1 MHYQPYSLNRITGKV
16 YKTELEFCTIDES
29 KKPGET
35 MVINLCLPH
44 FRPSIYCNKVCAD
57 GYEVSN
63 LISEDPSLRR
73 RGFRAEYFIRP
84 PVHVTLS
91 FPFSTEIR
99 RVDVDMM
106 TGGTDRGQTSRGLE
120 IFTSSTSCK
129 PVSDS
134 AESGSSNSPA
144 FSDKDVFTL
153 LGKAVLK
160 EHCQASFSHR
170 GYRRR
175 PPFHSG
181 DPPALD
187 SSTVQHQE
195 FWSKG
200 PASLSSVTHLRICLS
215 HTGGSCP
222 VGLRKLEV
230 WGQPSR
236 SCSQDVIDR
245 VLKAHLESQR
255 TVPALLSL
263 PFPPAA
269 VLPLE
274 ANGTSDIPEE
284 FLDPITQEVMTL
296 PLLLPSGKV
305 VDQSTMEE
313 YERREAG
320 WGRPPNDP
328 FTGVPFSRHSKLLPH
343 PSLKAR
349 IDRFLLQLGDRQ
361 AMAVGVLGRASL
373 SELPRPSRLIPVSA
387 ASSSEKRKVEPV
399 EESGLAASK
408 DFRNPT
414 ASEHPEHK
422 VSPRVSTCLP
432 VSAVTLG
439 RTASSRYPVNDKTSR
454 NPRHFTTSN
463 KLKRLAPSRD
473 SETHSETSSGGC
485 EDTLSSRALVLP
497 CREPATPSAYTHRE
511 AQPASRDCALAASQD
526 LGLSNLAAA
535 DPNSSSASEKPSKRL
550 RTERASSF
558 SQTPSSG
565 PSSHEQRLSESL
577 DVALTSALRNL
588 PSFTAQLG
596 VDKPMPGVCEG
607 TSSYSQTSPDRG
619 PAMAGGHNCCCSC
632 SQTLSVY
639 SLSTATFQLPC
650 AHLLC
655 RPCLSQRHAH
665 QSVHCPS
672 CGDTV
677 PARDVTRV
685 YF

>member
-1 MHYQPYSLNRITGKV
+1 
-16 YKTELEFCTIDES
+16 
-29 KKPGET
+29 
-35 MVINLCLPH
+35 
-44 FRPSIYCNKVCAD
+44 
-57 GYEVSN
+57 
-63 LISEDPSLRR
+63 
-73 RGFRAEYFIRP
+73 
-84 PVHVTLS
+84 
-91 FPFSTEIR
+91 
-99 RVDVDMM
+99 
-106 TGGTDRGQTSRGLE
+106 
-120 IFTSSTSCK
+120 
-129 PVSDS
+129 
-134 AESGSSNSPA
+134 
-144 FSDKDVFTL
+144 
-153 LGKAVLK
+153 
-160 EHCQASFSHR
+160 
-170 GYRRR
+170 
-175 PPFHSG
+175 
-181 DPPALD
+181 
-187 SSTVQHQE
+187 
-195 FWSKG
+195 
-200 PASLSSVTHLRICLS
+200 
-215 HTGGSCP
+215 
-222 VGLRKLEV
+222 
-230 WGQPSR
+230 
-236 SCSQDVIDR
+236 
-245 VLKAHLESQR
+245 
-255 TVPALLSL
+255 
-263 PFPPAA
+263 
-269 VLPLE
+269 
-274 ANGTSDIPEE
+274 
-284 FLDPITQEVMTL
+284 MTL

-328 FTGVPFSRHSKLLPH
+328 FTGVPFSQHSKLLPH

-422 VSPRVSTCLP
+422 VSPRDSTCLP

-439 RTASSRYPVNDKTSR
+439 RTASSRYPVNDKTSC

-497 CREPATPSAYTHRE
+497 CREPATPSAYTHCE
-511 AQPASRDCALAASQD
+511 ALAASQD

-550 RTERASSF
+550 RTKRASSF
-558 SQTPSSG
+558 TQIPPSSVWISKEVSMLSSCTG

-577 DVALTSALRNL
+577 DVALTSALSNL

-632 SQTLSVY
+632 SQMLSVY

-655 RPCLSQRHAH
+655 RPCLSQRRAH

>member
-1 MHYQPYSLNRITGKV
+1 SQ
-16 YKTELEFCTIDES
+16 
-29 KKPGET
+29 
-35 MVINLCLPH
+35 
-44 FRPSIYCNKVCAD
+44 VCAD

-63 LISEDPSLRR
+63 LISEDLSLRR

-84 PVHVTLS
+84 PVHITLS
-91 FPFSTEIR
+91 FPFRTEIR

-106 TGGTDRGQTSRGLE
+106 TGVTDRGQTSRGLE

-134 AESGSSNSPA
+134 PESGSWNSPA
-144 FSDKDVFTL
+144 FSDKDIFTL

-170 GYRRR
+170 GYRHR

-187 SSTVQHQE
+187 SSLVQHQE
-195 FWSKG
+195 LWSKG

-222 VGLRKLEV
+222 MGLRKLEV

-255 TVPALLSL
+255 TVPALLCL
-263 PFPPAA
+263 PLPPAT
-269 VLPLE
+269 VQPLE

-284 FLDPITQEVMTL
+284 FIDPITQEVMTL

-343 PSLKAR
+343 PSLKTR

-373 SELPRPSRLIPVSA
+373 SALPRPSRLISVSA
-387 ASSSEKRKVEPV
+387 AASSEKRKNEPV
-399 EESGLAASK
+399 EESGLPATK
-408 DFRNPT
+408 DFRNPI
-414 ASEHPEHK
+414 ASERK
-422 VSPRVSTCLP
+422 VSPRDSTCLP
-432 VSAVTLG
+432 VLSM
-439 RTASSRYPVNDKTSR
+439 
-454 NPRHFTTSN
+454 
-463 KLKRLAPSRD
+463 
-473 SETHSETSSGGC
+473 
-485 EDTLSSRALVLP
+485 LSS
-497 CREPATPSAYTHRE
+497 CT
-511 AQPASRDCALAASQD
+511 
-526 LGLSNLAAA
+526 
-535 DPNSSSASEKPSKRL
+535 
-550 RTERASSF
+550 
-558 SQTPSSG
+558 G

-588 PSFTAQLG
+588 PSFTTQLG
-596 VDKPMPGVCEG
+596 VDRPMPRVCEG
-607 TSSYSQTSPDRG
+607 TSSYSRTSPV
-619 PAMAGGHNCCCSC
+619 AGGHNCCCSC

-639 SLSTATFQLPC
+639 SLSTAVFQLPC

-655 RPCLSQRHAH
+655 RPCLSQKHAH
-665 QSVHCPS
+665 QSVYCPS
-672 CGDTV
+672 CGVTV
-677 PARDVTRV
+677 PAQDVTRV

>member
-1 MHYQPYSLNRITGKV
+1 
-16 YKTELEFCTIDES
+16 
-29 KKPGET
+29 

-63 LISEDPSLRR
+63 LISEDLSLRR

-84 PVHVTLS
+84 PVHITLS
-91 FPFSTEIR
+91 FPFRTEIR

-106 TGGTDRGQTSRGLE
+106 TGVTDRGQTSRGLE

-134 AESGSSNSPA
+134 PESGSWNSPA
-144 FSDKDVFTL
+144 FSDKDIFTL

-170 GYRRR
+170 GYRHR

-187 SSTVQHQE
+187 CSLVQHQE
-195 FWSKG
+195 LWSKG

-222 VGLRKLEV
+222 MGLRKLEV

-255 TVPALLSL
+255 TVPALLCL
-263 PFPPAA
+263 PLPPAT
-269 VLPLE
+269 VQPLE

-284 FLDPITQEVMTL
+284 FIDPITQEVMTL

-343 PSLKAR
+343 PSLKTR

-361 AMAVGVLGRASL
+361 AMAVGVLGRATL
-373 SELPRPSRLIPVSA
+373 SALPRPSRLISVSA
-387 ASSSEKRKVEPV
+387 AASSEKRKNEPV
-399 EESGLAASK
+399 EESGLPATK
-408 DFRNPT
+408 DFRNPI
-414 ASEHPEHK
+414 ASECK
-422 VSPRVSTCLP
+422 VSPRDSTCLP
-432 VSAVTLG
+432 VCVAPLG
-439 RTASSRYPVNDKTSR
+439 RTASSRYTVNDKASR

-463 KLKRLAPSRD
+463 KLKRLTASRD
-473 SETHSETSSGGC
+473 SESHSETSSGGC
-485 EDTLSSRALVLP
+485 EDTLSSGALALP
-497 CREPATPSAYTHRE
+497 RKEPATPSAYTHPE
-511 AQPASRDCALAASQD
+511 TQPASRDCALATSQD
-526 LGLSNLAAA
+526 LGLPDLAAA
-535 DPNSSSASEKPSKRL
+535 DPNSSSASERPSKRL

-558 SQTPSSG
+558 SQIPPSSG

-588 PSFTAQLG
+588 PSFTTQLG
-596 VDKPMPGVCEG
+596 VDRPMPRVCEG
-607 TSSYSQTSPDRG
+607 TSSYSRTSPDHG
-619 PAMAGGHNCCCSC
+619 AAVAGGHNCCCSC

-639 SLSTATFQLPC
+639 SLSTAVFQLPC

-655 RPCLSQRHAH
+655 RPCLSQKHAH
-665 QSVHCPS
+665 QSVYCPS
-672 CGDTV
+672 CGVTV
-677 PARDVTRV
+677 PAQDVTRV